1 MKTYRLYLSL
11 VFLAM
16 VVFSSCSSSENG
28 GMKDIMALP
37 VHEIENMV
45 QYNQQEL
52 ITGYPREFHR
62 VGDNFFVFN
71 GMPNSAAVVFRVSDC
86 HQLGEFMPK
95 GMGPGECLT
104 PRYAGCNTEEDTVY
118 IYDSGMNKMSEFLMS
133 DQQTNV
139 LQYKLIDEVRS
150 SHLAFNMAACRLDNG
165 MSVSMAGSG
174 RRHLFTLYSERMDSL
189 CTFGSL
195 PFPIEDDEL
204 KNFVHLQGVLT
215 AEGNTFYFGC
225 KGLPYLCAYE
235 VNGKDDI
242 KLKFAH
248 NYLPTPYTYSDRI
261 VIDYSRNTESFRDM
275 KISGNYIWTTF
286 MGCTANEVIED
297 PEGRGYAEHLLV
309 FDKKDGLPVAKFK
322 FPNKGSHICFS
333 KDGKELYHFTTDM
346 NIDVVKVDE
355 LLSVI
360 E

>member
-1 MKTYRLYLSL
+1 MKTYNFSL
-11 VFLAM
+11 VLLAM
-16 VVFSSCSSSENG
+16 VVFSSCSSSGNG
-28 GMKDIMALP
+28 GMKDIMSLP
-37 VHEIENMV
+37 IHVIESSE

-52 ITGYPREFHR
+52 ITGGPWEFHR
-62 VGDNFFVFN
+62 IGDHFFVFN
-71 GMPNSAAVVFRVSDC
+71 GMPNSAAVVFRMSDC
-86 HQLGEFMPK
+86 HQLGEFMHK

-104 PRYAGCNTEEDTVY
+104 PRYAGCNAGEDTVY
-118 IYDSGMNKMSEFLMS
+118 IFDLGMNKMFEFFVP
-133 DQQTNV
+133 DKQTDV
-139 LQYKLIDEVRS
+139 LQYKLIDEIRS

-195 PFPIEDDEL
+195 PLPVEDDEL
-204 KNFVHLQGVLT
+204 KNFVHLQGALT
-215 AEGNTFYFGC
+215 AEGNTVYFGC

-248 NYLPTPYTYSDRI
+248 NYQPTPYTYSDRI